1 MVKVSVVIPVYNVE
15 EFLEPCLDSIVNQT
29 LDDIEI
35 ICVNDGSSD
44 KSLDILNSYAKND
57 DRLTVISQENKGHAV
72 ATNRGMGLAK
82 GKYLYLMDSDDLL
95 DLTALEKTFNHAEKT
110 QADLVLFQSCNYD
123 NDDDRYYKT
132 VLYSMDEVADFIGES
147 TVNYKELGDLIFI
160 MAVTPWC
167 KLYNNQFVRECD
179 AKFPE
184 GLVFDDNIFHWEVIF
199 NAERIAFYKE
209 YLFTRRWHGSSS
221 TKAGVQ
227 QFLDSIDIQ
236 NFIIETFKKYGMFEK
251 SKGRL
256 YNQKIRTGYYRF
268 DHIKPEFRKMY
279 FDKFKNELQRIVSE
293 GLYDEYMKCLND
305 SNRKIFDSFL
315 HSETPDEVKLKM
327 DNYEFSILLN
337 KINKEK
343 ENLLNELFLL
353 KTENFTVSNLKSHV
367 NLNYELSRV
376 KEKNRILTIQNRR
389 LQKSILSLKKGMNK
403 TKKSKGL
410 NLRKLL
416 KKS

>member
-1 MVKVSVVIPVYNVE
+1 
-15 EFLEPCLDSIVNQT
+15 
-29 LDDIEI
+29 
-35 ICVNDGSSD
+35 
-44 KSLDILNSYAKND
+44 
-57 DRLTVISQENKGHAV
+57 
-72 ATNRGMGLAK
+72 
-82 GKYLYLMDSDDLL
+82 
-95 DLTALEKTFNHAEKT
+95 
-110 QADLVLFQSCNYD
+110 
-123 NDDDRYYKT
+123 
-132 VLYSMDEVADFIGES
+132 
-147 TVNYKELGDLIFI
+147 
-160 MAVTPWC
+160 
-167 KLYNNQFVRECD
+167 
-179 AKFPE
+179 
-184 GLVFDDNIFHWEVIF
+184 
-199 NAERIAFYKE
+199 
-209 YLFTRRWHGSSS
+209 
-221 TKAGVQ
+221 
-227 QFLDSIDIQ
+227 
-236 NFIIETFKKYGMFEK
+236 MFEK